1 MIKVLLTGSQGQLG
15 FSIEKLNPRGIQL
28 ISLDKNQFDL
38 SKANITVEEN
48 VSKLEAETINSYNN
62 LGGIVTL
69 TSITDNLSN
78 ISSVNSNQEISI
90 STSNVTV
97 IDKISLT
104 QANELNKLTEGKVT
118 LNKVED
124 GKANVTTLAGIDNA
138 LVEVNAS
145 EIPILDGSASDFVE
159 AIRSAGIIEQK
170 AQRQFLKV
178 EKKVEIKDGAKH
190 ISIEPADNDLIIDFE
205 IVYKNPLI
213 RTRRKEFK
221 LSKDKL
227 TEIYNSRTFC
237 LYEDIDYIK
246 SKGLAKGGSLENAI
260 VVKDNEILNEDGLRN
275 RHEFIYHKILD
286 CIGDLMLSGNRIL
299 GHVITSQGGHA
310 LTNKLLIKLFSD
322 KSNWSLVSSKS
333 INKNGQIGETFK
345 NSLTASI

>member
-1 MIKVLLTGSQGQLG
+1 MFNTNQKTINKPIKLTGVGLHNG
-15 FSIEKLNPRGIQL
+15 VNVELIIKPAEENFGIKFCRVD
-28 ISLDKNQFDL
+28 IDKNDL
-38 SKANITVEEN
+38 IPANFNNVIEPILCTKIVNKNGISVSTVEHLMAAFFGE
-48 VSKLEAETINSYNN
+48 
-62 LGGIVTL
+62 
-69 TSITDNLSN
+69 
-78 ISSVNSNQEISI
+78 
-90 STSNVTV
+90 
-97 IDKISLT
+97 
-104 QANELNKLTEGKVT
+104 
-118 LNKVED
+118 
-124 GKANVTTLAGIDNA
+124 GIDNA